1 MSETQTPTLSQV
13 LYRKLINYVG
23 FAHNLVYKGNR
34 DRNQYRI
41 ADNLYV
47 KWNGGIITHIFDTKN
62 SKGLEVVFDMENTHL
77 KRIQL
82 EGMGSKMMYADVR
95 YLMPEAVRQ
104 NIHPA
109 ILNSYL
115 LLSKPVVEDLQI
127 TFTTL
132 FDITS
137 VK

>member
-1 MSETQTPTLSQV
+1 MPENQALTLPQI

-23 FAHNLVYKGNR
+23 FAHSLVYKGNR
-34 DRNQYRI
+34 DRNQYQI

-47 KWNGGIITHIFDTKN
+47 KWNGGIITHIFDTEN

-82 EGMGSKMMYADVR
+82 EGLGSKMMYADVR
-95 YLMPEAVRQ
+95 YLMPEAVKQ
-104 NIHPA
+104 NMHPSN
-109 ILNSYL
+109 LNSFL
-115 LLSKPVVEDLQI
+115 LLNKPVVDDLQI
-127 TFTTL
+127 TFKTL

-137 VK
+137 VN